1 MHAGHGFA
9 ISCLPQVLPFPCRIC
24 RFALFSYFLRSQVN
38 SLLHHVGRCSRST
51 PSDSGFDS
59 LVMPYAYALP
69 ALGLPAIRR
78 IQAAA
83 YAARTDG
90 GCRTRSAA
98 RPASAAPDHTIR
110 NRWWATRSSSDRQPC
125 LAKPPSAHQPR
136 PFLAKPALFQR
147 MRCGDH
153 VPRKSQNSHAVPI
166 SRIHRCRHP
175 GS

>member
-1 MHAGHGFA
+1 MQDTVLLFPAFRKFCHFLAGFVV
-9 ISCLPQVLPFPCRIC
+9 S
-24 RFALFSYFLRSQVN
+24 LFSATSYAAKSTVCSTMSADAADPRLRIRASIHW
-38 SLLHHVGRCSRST
+38 SCRTRTPCPRSVC
-51 PSDSGFDS
+51 P
-59 LVMPYAYALP
+59 P
-69 ALGLPAIRR
+69 IRR

-153 VPRKSQNSHAVPI
+153 APRKSQNSHAVPI